1 MTIAKTAPIPARRP
15 KWATIDAS
23 ALPTMHNLSHEDP
36 RSSGLPDEFH
46 GVQPQLLTEVLLS
59 DSMTIAGCPRE
70 QVFMAADLNIYYDPK
85 HTNWYKRPDWFLVV
99 GGSRLYRGQTS
110 RSSYVMWDEQVPPV
124 LMVEFISPGT
134 EGEDLGRFA
143 PKPPKRAYGK
153 PPIKFDVY
161 ETILQVPNYIVY
173 DEATMAL
180 RYFRLING
188 AYQPQSLPSANPL
201 CWIPEIDLGIGLW
214 RGEYRHNQQTWLR
227 WCDRAGTFF
236 PTDAE
241 RMRRSVQN
249 FLDLGLSVTQIA
261 QALDLSPESVQ
272 EIQQAQP

>member
-59 DSMTIAGCPRE
+59 DSMTIAGVARD
-70 QVFMAADLNIYYDPK
+70 QIFVAADLNIYYDPDN
-85 HTNWYKRPDWFLVV
+85 TNWYKRPDWFLVV
-99 GGSRLYRGQTS
+99 GGSSLYRGQTS

-124 LMVEFISPGT
+124 LMLEFISPGT

-143 PKPPKRAYGK
+143 PKPTTRAYGK

-161 ETILQVPNYIVY
+161 EQILQAPNYIVY
-173 DEATMAL
+173 NEATTEL

-188 AYQPQSLPSANPL
+188 TYQVQPLPAANPL

-214 RGEYRHNQQTWLR
+214 RGEYRNNQQTWLR

-236 PTDAE
+236 STDAE
-241 RMRRSVQN
+241 RLRRSVQK
-249 FLDLGLSVTQIA
+249 FLDMGLSAIQIA
-261 QALDLSPESVQ
+261 QALDLPAEFVR
-272 EIQQAQP
+272 EIHEQP

>member
-1 MTIAKTAPIPARRP
+1 MTVAKTVPIPARRP

-59 DSMTIAGCPRE
+59 DSMTIAGCSRD
-70 QVFMAADLNIYYDPK
+70 QVFMAADLNIYYDPNN
-85 HTNWYKRPDWFLVV
+85 TNWYKRPDWFLVV

-110 RSSYVMWDEQVPPV
+110 RSSYVMWDEKVPPV
-124 LMVEFISPGT
+124 LMLEFISPGT

-143 PKPPKRAYGK
+143 PKPPTRAYGK

-161 ETILQVPNYIVY
+161 EQILQAPNYVVY
-173 DEATMAL
+173 NETTAEL
-180 RYFRLING
+180 RCFRLING
-188 AYQPQSLPSANPL
+188 AYQLQPLSPANPL
-201 CWIPEIDLGIGLW
+201 CWIPETDLGFGLW
-214 RGEYRHNQQTWLR
+214 QGEYRNNQQTWLR
-227 WCDRAGTFF
+227 WCDRARTFF
-236 PTDAE
+236 PTAAE
-241 RMRRSVQN
+241 RLRRSVQN

-261 QALDLSPESVQ
+261 QALDLSPEFVQ

>member
-36 RSSGLPDEFH
+36 TESGLPDEFH

-85 HTNWYKRPDWFLVV
+85 NTNWYKRPDWFLVV

-143 PKPPKRAYGK
+143 LKPPKRAYGK

-173 DEATMAL
+173 DEATMEL

-188 AYQPQSLPSANPL
+188 AYQPQLLPPANPL

-241 RMRRSVQN
+241 RLRRSVQN
-249 FLDLGLSVTQIA
+249 FLDMGLSAIQIA
-261 QALDLSPESVQ
+261 QALDLPAEFVR
-272 EIQQAQP
+272 EIQEQP